1 MSSPFKH
8 RTAAD
13 SAQHLS
19 RHQKFRRKHD
29 GSPVPSPV
37 PSPAAATPG
46 GSGTTPDVTM
56 APRGLTV
63 LQFMEARALELNSLL
78 HSAQRLHGPRH
89 ALQSLPRHMR
99 RRAVSHNP
107 KRLPRRLREVSA
119 RKMLQSLQPMLL
131 SLQPGQEMEKSR
143 RPRTFYRRRAANRRA
158 DFSRRQGH
166 VTWLET
172 HVWHAKRFHMVNR
185 WGYRLPDHPSDKS
198 LRAAYRAMVHHCL
211 IQDISYYG
219 CIELTGPQDN
229 VLRLLAH
236 FTHKDT
242 GDFCSVSSSEGSV
255 EGSATLY
262 RCDCCPHQVL
272 GPVTYMVRSQKGQGE
287 DPSAVSSC
295 QLWLWTHPACTMD
308 ILQELQQISHT
319 GVRVLS
325 IGHELARFRLNGH
338 LAAATLEAALNL
350 SPLHNDTSRPG
361 QVLSLTVEDP
371 RINMPS
377 RRAKVPPLA
386 PCDPADPVGVQTN
399 AELGDHHELGDA
411 DSRKKF
417 QTPPERHGRRCREE
431 RDAVGVTG
439 DNRRVAGGNS
449 HVAGDN
455 GRVPILL
462 VHQQGRTADRA
473 AASALG
479 TGWDVIMPAGW
490 AMVFWLGFIYR
501 GARAGGLREMRR
513 LHLETG
519 QLFFPDDFPDTGA
532 YRTLQQ
538 EQAAKLREQHDR
550 YPPGKRPN
558 FARLG
563 TAAPF
568 HCPWERLVAGWAQL
582 AGTESPGQPQGAQ
595 LAGTETSGQLQGA
608 QLAGT
613 ETSGQPQGAQL
624 AGTETS
630 GQPQGAQLAG
640 TETSGQLQGAQ
651 LAGTETSG
659 QPQGAQLAGTE
670 TSGQLQG
677 AQLAGTET
685 SGQPRGLCVAR
696 DSRIRKQLSQLCRH
710 GDRSHADH
718 PELVPVLTYLVAV
731 RLRMVSRGTP
741 VAMAMICAP
750 TADDVS
756 GGVAGGAACDPV
768 EPAHPEGR
776 TSDDCDVVRHCSRLT
791 LGYVSAGANSLSL
804 GRGVGVGLCALQ
816 GLLGVLQLQGQGQPP
831 VVLVRNPNSAQYRFA
846 HLTIL

>member
-46 GSGTTPDVTM
+46 GS
-56 APRGLTV
+56 GLTV

-107 KRLPRRLREVSA
+107 KRLPRRLREPQPQMAAVEAPGGQRKEDAAELAAGTGNGEVSPAPDVLPAPSSEPTGRFQPAPGSCDLAGDA
-119 RKMLQSLQPMLL
+119 RLARQALPHGQQVGYLAGGLPGRCAILQVGYLAGVLSYRCAILQVCYLTGGLP
-131 SLQPGQEMEKSR
+131 S
-143 RPRTFYRRRAANRRA
+143 
-158 DFSRRQGH
+158 
-166 VTWLET
+166 
-172 HVWHAKRFHMVNR
+172 R

-308 ILQELQQISHT
+308 ILQELQQ
-319 GVRVLS
+319 
-325 IGHELARFRLNGH
+325 
-338 LAAATLEAALNL
+338 
-350 SPLHNDTSRPG
+350 
-361 QVLSLTVEDP
+361 
-371 RINMPS
+371 
-377 RRAKVPPLA
+377 
-386 PCDPADPVGVQTN
+386 VGRG
-399 AELGDHHELGDA
+399 LL
-411 DSRKKF
+411 
-417 QTPPERHGRRCREE
+417 CREE

-831 VVLVRNPNSAQYRFA
+831 VVLLYRHVPAAGILHTSMMEAWCMIDGPTGPPFIIIITVRTAEPITGCNERRY
-846 HLTIL
+846 LLL